1 MIVHGFSIVMYKL
14 LLSKEFL
21 IKIVA
26 KVCLFHLS
34 REGDSSQTLTLFR
47 RIDQVF

>member
-1 MIVHGFSIVMYKL
+1 MIVHGFSIVMYK